1 MVWYVLDKI
10 GIFLIDIYM
19 GRILF
24 IEKLEVKL
32 EVIEE
37 KDIW

>member
-19 GRILF
+19 GMIF
-24 IEKLEVKL
+24 IIEKLKVKL